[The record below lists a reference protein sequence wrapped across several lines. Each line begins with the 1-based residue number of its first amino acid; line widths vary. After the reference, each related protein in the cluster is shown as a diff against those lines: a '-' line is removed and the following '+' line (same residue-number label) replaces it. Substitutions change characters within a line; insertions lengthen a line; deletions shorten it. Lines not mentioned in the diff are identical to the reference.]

1 MSAIEDHRPSIS
13 VVIPAFNPGPELD
26 ACLASLHAQDASD
39 DAEFIV
45 VDDGSARPVG
55 IDPRWQSRPFRMLR
69 LPRNLG
75 RAAARN
81 AGARAA
87 VGTVLVFVDSDCVP
101 ESTHWL
107 RTHAEAI
114 AAGTVAASGPL
125 LGEAPGFWD
134 RYQRDASARRR
145 AQHAE
150 GNCFAGTTANLS
162 VRADAFAQAGGFDE
176 AYTGYGF
183 EDRDLLLRIAALG
196 RIAWVDAP
204 VRHMDT
210 LRLATIRS
218 KMIEAGGAPAM
229 LFQARHP
236 ATYAQLGYALLDA
249 RLHPLLRPLAPL
261 ASVLARGA
269 AWLGD
274 ATINR
279 GLMPYA
285 LGRHWVKA
293 TTALAFL
300 AGTARR

>member
-1 MSAIEDHRPSIS
+1 MSASEVQRPSIS
-13 VVIPAFNPGPELD
+13 VVVPAYNSGIGLGT
-26 ACLASLHAQDASD
+26 CLASLYAQDASAN
-39 DAEFIV
+39 AEVIV
-45 VDDGSARPVG
+45 VDDGSTHPVE
-55 IDPRWQSRPFRMLR
+55 IDPGLQRLRLVR

-210 LRLATIRS
+210 LRLATIRT
-218 KMIEAGGAPAM
+218 KMIEAGGVPAM

-236 ATYAQLGYALLDA
+236 AAYAQLGYALLDA